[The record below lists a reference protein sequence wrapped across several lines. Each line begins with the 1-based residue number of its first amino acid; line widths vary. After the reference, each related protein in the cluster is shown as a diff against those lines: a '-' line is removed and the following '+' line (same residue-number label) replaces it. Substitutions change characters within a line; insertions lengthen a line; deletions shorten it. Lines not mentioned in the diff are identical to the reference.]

1 MRMSRKARIAHG
13 LLLASGALL
22 AAPAL
27 AQEAPQAP
35 QADNAAAADGPD
47 VIIVTAQKRSENLQK
62 VPISI
67 QALGEAKLE
76 QLNVSNFN
84 SYTQQLPS
92 VVAQSAGTPG
102 TNVIYMRGVASG
114 GDGNH
119 SGSLPS
125 VGVYLDEQP
134 VTTVGGNLDVHIYDV
149 ARIESLSGPQGTLY
163 GASSEAGTLRI
174 ITNKPDTSGF
184 YGRVDGEVNTVHKGG
199 QGGKLEG
206 MINVPFSQTAA
217 LRVVGYYQ
225 RDAGFIDN
233 VAGCR
238 SFLPESDP
246 LGCPPSKNGGIS
258 VDNSAFVKKDYN
270 DTEIYGGRAAL
281 KVDLDDNWTVT
292 PTVMYQD
299 TKSHGS
305 YGTDARVGD
314 LAVQHFFPEY
324 RDDNFW
330 SAALTIEGK
339 LGNWDVTYAG
349 SYMERKTYSSSDY
362 TDYAETYDQLY
373 ASYGGVASY
382 LYFHDAA
389 GNTIDPRQKVIGTD
403 HFKKIS
409 QELRIA
415 SPSDQPLRLVAGAF
429 FQRQSNAIHQDY
441 QVANLAP
448 ELSVNGSPG
457 TLWLTQQERVDK
469 DYAAFGELTWDIT
482 SKFSVTGGARLFKY
496 DNSLVGFF
504 GFGRNPGANGLYDG
518 SPPNAVGSNRTGV
531 AQCFTESGQRLYDR
545 DTDTY
550 ATSRVLLPA
559 VVSGSPCTNLGVYEN
574 GKVKPV
580 VAKGDGV
587 TWRFNATYKPTDTLM
602 MYATV
607 SKGFRPGG
615 QNRRGDFG
623 AYQPDYLINYELGLK
638 TTLGGVLRLNA
649 AIYQQ
654 DWKHFQFAYLG
665 PNSFTVITNGPNAR
679 IRGFDI
685 DAGFNIERLSVN
697 VAAAYTD
704 AKTRQNLCAVFD
716 PTFTCATSSVQ
727 APAGTRLPITP
738 RFKATTTV
746 RYTVPVGEAKVYG
759 QFNLAYQSKASS
771 DIRVDYAAKLGEL
784 PDFATV
790 NLSLGADWPNYS
802 LELFV
807 QNLLDERGQLSR
819 FVQCGACTSRPYY
832 VPITPRTIG
841 LRAGAKF

>member
-1 MRMSRKARIAHG
+1 MSRSRKTR
-13 LLLASGALL
+13 LAQVFLMASSAL
-22 AAPAL
+22 AAAPVL
-27 AQEAPQAP
+27 AQEAPQAS
-35 QADNAAAADGPD
+35 ASATADGPD

-92 VVAQSAGTPG
+92 VVAQSGGTPG

-184 YGRVDGEVNTVHKGG
+184 YGRVDAEVNTVHKGG
-199 QGGKLEG
+199 QGGKIEG
-206 MINVPFSQTAA
+206 MINAPLSQNAA

-225 RDAGFIDN
+225 RDAGYIDN
-233 VAGCR
+233 VPGTRQFCGTPTRDGEGSINGCVK
-238 SFLPESDP
+238 D
-246 LGCPPSKNGGIS
+246 GIK
-258 VDNSAFVKKDYN
+258 VDNAAFVKKDYN

-281 KVDLDDNWTVT
+281 KVDLDDSWTLT

-305 YGTDARVGD
+305 YGTDASVGD

-324 RDDNFW
+324 RDDKFW
-330 SAALTIEGK
+330 SAGLTIEGK
-339 LGNWDVTYAG
+339 LGNWDLTYAG
-349 SYMERKTYSSSDY
+349 SYMERKTFSSSDY
-362 TDYAETYDQLY
+362 TDYAEAYDQIY
-373 ASYGGVASY
+373 ASYGGIANY
-382 LYFHDAA
+382 LYFQDAA

-403 HFKKIS
+403 HFKKLS

-429 FQRQSNAIHQDY
+429 YQRQSNFIHQDY

-448 ELSVNGSPG
+448 DLSVNGHPG
-457 TLWLTQQERVDK
+457 TLWLTQQERIDK
-469 DYAAFGELTWDIT
+469 DYAAFGELTWDVT
-482 SKFSVTGGARLFKY
+482 SKVSLTGGARLFKY
-496 DNSLVGFF
+496 DNSLIGFF
-504 GFGRNPGANGLYDG
+504 GFGRNPGPDGLYMT
-518 SPPNAVGSNRTGV
+518 SPANAVGGSSGV
-531 AQCFTESGQRLYDR
+531 KSCFTDAGDRFYDKA
-545 DTDTY
+545 TDTFSSSH
-550 ATSRVLLPA
+550 TFLPG
-559 VVSGSPCTNLGVYEN
+559 VVAGSPCTNLGVFEN
-574 GKVKPV
+574 GKVKPIH
-580 VAKGDGV
+580 AKGDGV
-587 TWRFNATYKPTDTLM
+587 TWRFNATYKPTNTLM

-649 AIYQQ
+649 ALYQQ
-654 DWKHFQFAYLG
+654 DWKHFQFSYLG
-665 PNSFTVITNGPNAR
+665 PNSFTIITNGPNAR

-697 VAAAYTD
+697 LAAAYTD
-704 AKTRQNLCAVFD
+704 AKTRQNLCHAID
-716 PTFTCATSSVQ
+716 PTFTCASSSID

-746 RYTVPVGEAKVYG
+746 RYTVPVDTAKVYG

-771 DIRVDYAAKLGEL
+771 DIRVDFAKAQGEL

-790 NLSLGADWPNYS
+790 NLSLGADWPTYS

-807 QNLLDERGQLSR
+807 QNLFDERGQLSR
-819 FVQCGACTSRPYY
+819 FVQCGSCTQRPYF
-832 VPITPRTIG
+832 VPITPRTFG